1 MDAVIN
7 HMTGGGSGVGSNGSY
22 FDGDKEDFPGVP
34 FSAWDFH
41 GRDVCYTHDLEVHDY
56 NNAQEVRKRVSFKV
70 VRIFQLSYYITGSEN
85 IVSKEII
92 HWISQT
98 PNEITLTPWW
108 LVLYCKK
115 FIIISKYSW
124 LFTCLS

>member
-1 MDAVIN
+1 MKIYITLIGLHKCNLCILTIDFVQYLVRIYVDAVIN

-56 NNAQEVRKRVSFKV
+56 NNAQEVRKRVTFKV
-70 VRIFQLSYYITGSEN
+70 VRIF
-85 IVSKEII
+85 
-92 HWISQT
+92 
-98 PNEITLTPWW
+98 
-108 LVLYCKK
+108 
-115 FIIISKYSW
+115 
-124 LFTCLS
+124 